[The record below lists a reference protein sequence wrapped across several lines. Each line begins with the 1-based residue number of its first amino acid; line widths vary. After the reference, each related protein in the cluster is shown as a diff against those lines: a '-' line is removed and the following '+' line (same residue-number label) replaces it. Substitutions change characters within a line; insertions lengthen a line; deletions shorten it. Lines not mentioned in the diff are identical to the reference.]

1 MQPYVMAIGAFLLV
15 AGTLFAV
22 FGIPYYV
29 AAQPFESDAMTSAVD
44 STIFIAAIGGALLA
58 YGVGSTKSKREAS
71 AESKP

>member
-1 MQPYVMAIGAFLLV
+1 MAIGAFLLV

-29 AAQPFESDAMTSAVD
+29 AAQPFESDAMTGAVD
-44 STIFIAAIGGALLA
+44 SAILIAAIGAAFLA
-58 YGVGSTKSKREAS
+58 YGVGSPKSKSEAS